1 MFAEEEEQRMKAS
14 SSSSSSDKL
23 PALKQLFLLEEE
35 GEERRLRRT
44 FGRADFNDHARFPNF
59 EKYILQK
66 HVRVTERAEN
76 VYEVEVLKEKVCVWV
91 FSPLEEGEVEEDF
104 VEGVEGVWQKIEA
117 RVSLVSL
124 ERVPEVVR
132 GNGIV
137 FSFFAPRYCPDDA
150 KVFRNRFALD
160 ECIGAWRV
168 SSSRSS
174 QRKEGRRGQKQTCLV
189 LTGTSG
195 SGKST
200 IAKGLTEKKWTVVNQ
215 DTIGSYCERECFR
228 KKADQCVMKAKHG
241 LMLGRHVVIDRT
253 NMSAEQRKKFV
264 DAVEYVRVNNN
275 NNNNNGSDVD
285 IQIVSLYLD
294 LDVSVTTSRV
304 ARRKNHEGRVEG
316 REGVEIVHKQLYSR
330 DSSTP
335 HKSEGFDVCFRCKT
349 PAEVEVA
356 VGKIKAMTG
365 HDLPPF
371 PTKWDGTQ
379 KPPANA
385 FLLAKETH
393 DDDDDDDTRK
403 KTKHTGFFLDG
414 LLQKQRDPERF
425 CSKEELL
432 TINDACFAI
441 KDKFPKAKFH
451 ALVLPRSPKF
461 KHPFDLF
468 KEGGGEFGGNN
479 NEERQFVWDGM
490 VRVALD
496 IVIDQLQNLPPGTK
510 FRVGFHLKPSM
521 EPAHLH
527 VISQDFVSEK
537 LTTKQHWH
545 TFTNDDFFI
554 DFFKAMTMTRRW
566 DDSRSEQIVKSND
579 LRCHKCNSSC
589 ANMPQLKRHIFE
601 CVAPQKTGYTHD
613 ELVRLSL
620 QHHQQQQ
627 QIQQP
632 TGHTLLSLMF
642 GGGEQQQPRGNDNKD
657 DMDI

>member
-1 MFAEEEEQRMKAS
+1 MKEG
-14 SSSSSSDKL
+14 SDTV
-23 PALKQLFLLEEE
+23 PRLKQLFDEE
-35 GEERRLRRT
+35 GDDGRRLQRRT
-44 FGRADFNDHARFPNF
+44 FGRADFNDHARFSNLA
-59 EKYILQK
+59 KYILPK

-76 VYEVEVLKEKVCVWV
+76 VYEVEVLREKLCVWV
-91 FSPLEEGEVEEDF
+91 FSPLGEVEREKEDF
-104 VEGVEGVWQKIEA
+104 EDVQGVWQKIE
-117 RVSLVSL
+117 RSSSSSS
-124 ERVPEVVR
+124 VVR

-137 FSFFAPRYCPDDA
+137 FSFFAPRWCPDDA
-150 KVFRNRFALD
+150 KMFRNKFSLD
-160 ECIGAWRV
+160 ECVGAWRV

-174 QRKEGRRGQKQTCLV
+174 ESSSQRKEGRRQKQTCLV

-275 NNNNNGSDVD
+275 NGSGVD

-385 FLLAKETH
+385 FLLAKD

-432 TINDACFAI
+432 TINDTCFAI
-441 KDKFPKAKFH
+441 KDKFPKARFH

-468 KEGGGEFGGNN
+468 KEEGGEFGGNN
-479 NEERQFVWDGM
+479 NDERQIVWDRM
-490 VRVALD
+490 LRVALD
-496 IVIDQLQNLPPGTK
+496 IVKDQLQNLPPGTK

-545 TFTNDDFFI
+545 TFTNDDFFV
-554 DFFKAMTMTRRW
+554 DFFKAVTMTRRW

-620 QHHQQQQ
+620 QHQQQQ
-627 QIQQP
+627 QQQQQP
-632 TGHTLLSLMF
+632 TGHALLSLMF

-657 DMDI
+657 DMDIGETR

>member
-1 MFAEEEEQRMKAS
+1 MEQQMKES
-14 SSSSSSDKL
+14 SNKL
-23 PALKQLFLLEEE
+23 PELKQLFLEE
-35 GEERRLRRT
+35 GEERRLQRT
-44 FGRADFNDHARFPNF
+44 FGRADFNDHARFPDHA
-59 EKYILQK
+59 KYILQK
-66 HVRVTERAEN
+66 HVRVTEIQED
-76 VYEVEVLKEKVCVWV
+76 VYEVEVKEKVCVWV
-91 FSPLEEGEVEEDF
+91 FSPLEEGEVKEDF

-117 RVSLVSL
+117 QVSLVSL

-174 QRKEGRRGQKQTCLV
+174 RKEGRRGQKQTCLV

-275 NNNNNGSDVD
+275 NNNGSGVD

-385 FLLAKETH
+385 FNE
-393 DDDDDDDTRK
+393 DDGDDDTRK

-479 NEERQFVWDGM
+479 NDERQIVWDGM

-496 IVIDQLQNLPPGTK
+496 IVKDQLQNLPPGTK

-545 TFTNDDFFI
+545 TFTNDDFFV
-554 DFFKAMTMTRRW
+554 DFFKAVTMTRRW

-620 QHHQQQQ
+620 QHQHHRQQQQ
-627 QIQQP
+627 QQQQQQQP
-632 TGHTLLSLMF
+632 TGHALLSLMF

-657 DMDI
+657 DMDIGETR

>member
-1 MFAEEEEQRMKAS
+1 MEEQIMKE
-14 SSSSSSDKL
+14 SSDKL
-23 PALKQLFLLEEE
+23 PELKQLFLEEE
-35 GEERRLRRT
+35 GEERRRSRT
-44 FGRADFNDHARFPNF
+44 FGRADFNDRARFPNF
-59 EKYILQK
+59 EKYILPK
-66 HVRVTERAEN
+66 HVRVTEIQED
-76 VYEVEVLKEKVCVWV
+76 VYEVEVLREKVCVWV
-91 FSPLEEGEVEEDF
+91 FYPLIEDF
-104 VEGVEGVWQKIEA
+104 EDIEGVWQKIE
-117 RVSLVSL
+117 RE
-124 ERVPEVVR
+124 ERAVVVR
-132 GNGIV
+132 GNNGIV
-137 FSFFAPRYCPDDA
+137 FSFFPPRWCPDDA
-150 KVFRNRFALD
+150 KVFRNRFKLD

-275 NNNNNGSDVD
+275 SESDVD

-385 FLLAKETH
+385 FLLANKEE
-393 DDDDDDDTRK
+393 DDDDATRK
-403 KTKHTGFFLDG
+403 KNKTHGILSGRIT
-414 LLQKQRDPERF
+414 PE
-425 CSKEELL
+425 
-432 TINDACFAI
+432 
-441 KDKFPKAKFH
+441 
-451 ALVLPRSPKF
+451 
-461 KHPFDLF
+461 
-468 KEGGGEFGGNN
+468 
-479 NEERQFVWDGM
+479 
-490 VRVALD
+490 
-496 IVIDQLQNLPPGTK
+496 
-510 FRVGFHLKPSM
+510 
-521 EPAHLH
+521 
-527 VISQDFVSEK
+527 
-537 LTTKQHWH
+537 TT
-545 TFTNDDFFI
+545 
-554 DFFKAMTMTRRW
+554 R
-566 DDSRSEQIVKSND
+566 
-579 LRCHKCNSSC
+579 
-589 ANMPQLKRHIFE
+589 P
-601 CVAPQKTGYTHD
+601 
-613 ELVRLSL
+613 
-620 QHHQQQQ
+620 
-627 QIQQP
+627 
-632 TGHTLLSLMF
+632 
-642 GGGEQQQPRGNDNKD
+642 
-657 DMDI
+657 

>member
-1 MFAEEEEQRMKAS
+1 MKES
-14 SSSSSSDKL
+14 SEKL
-23 PALKQLFLLEEE
+23 PELKQLFLEEE
-35 GEERRLRRT
+35 GEERRRSRT
-44 FGRADFNDHARFPNF
+44 FGRADFNDRARFP
-59 EKYILQK
+59 EHAKYIHPH
-66 HVRVTERAEN
+66 HVRVTEIRED
-76 VYEVEVLKEKVCVWV
+76 VYEVEVLKEKLCVWV
-91 FSPLEEGEVEEDF
+91 FSPLEEREKEDF
-104 VEGVEGVWQKIEA
+104 EDIQGVWQKIE
-117 RVSLVSL
+117 RE
-124 ERVPEVVR
+124 ERAVVVDHNFTR
-132 GNGIV
+132 NGIV

-150 KVFRNRFALD
+150 KVFRNRFKLG

-275 NNNNNGSDVD
+275 SESDVD

-371 PTKWDGTQ
+371 PDEMGRD
-379 KPPANA
+379 
-385 FLLAKETH
+385 AKAA
-393 DDDDDDDTRK
+393 
-403 KTKHTGFFLDG
+403 G
-414 LLQKQRDPERF
+414 ER
-425 CSKEELL
+425 
-432 TINDACFAI
+432 
-441 KDKFPKAKFH
+441 
-451 ALVLPRSPKF
+451 
-461 KHPFDLF
+461 
-468 KEGGGEFGGNN
+468 
-479 NEERQFVWDGM
+479 
-490 VRVALD
+490 
-496 IVIDQLQNLPPGTK
+496 
-510 FRVGFHLKPSM
+510 
-521 EPAHLH
+521 
-527 VISQDFVSEK
+527 VS
-537 LTTKQHWH
+537 
-545 TFTNDDFFI
+545 
-554 DFFKAMTMTRRW
+554 
-566 DDSRSEQIVKSND
+566 
-579 LRCHKCNSSC
+579 
-589 ANMPQLKRHIFE
+589 
-601 CVAPQKTGYTHD
+601 
-613 ELVRLSL
+613 
-620 QHHQQQQ
+620 
-627 QIQQP
+627 
-632 TGHTLLSLMF
+632 
-642 GGGEQQQPRGNDNKD
+642 
-657 DMDI
+657 

>member
-1 MFAEEEEQRMKAS
+1 MEEQMKES
-14 SSSSSSDKL
+14 SNKL
-23 PALKQLFLLEEE
+23 PELKQLFDEEE
-35 GEERRLRRT
+35 GEERRRSRT
-44 FGRADFNDHARFPNF
+44 LGRADFNDHARFPNF
-59 EKYILQK
+59 AKYILQK
-66 HVRVTERAEN
+66 HVRVTEIQEY
-76 VYEVEVLKEKVCVWV
+76 VYEVEVLREKLCVWV
-91 FSPLEEGEVEEDF
+91 FSPLGVVEKEDF
-104 VEGVEGVWQKIEA
+104 EDIHGVWQKIE
-117 RVSLVSL
+117 RE
-124 ERVPEVVR
+124 ERAVVVR
-132 GNGIV
+132 GNNGIV
-137 FSFFAPRYCPDDA
+137 FSFFAPKGCPDDA
-150 KVFRNRFALD
+150 KVFRNRFKLD
-160 ECIGAWRV
+160 ECVGAWRV
-168 SSSRSS
+168 SSSRSSEFMSS

-275 NNNNNGSDVD
+275 NNNGSDVD

-294 LDVSVTTSRV
+294 LNVSVTTSRV
-304 ARRKNHEGRVEG
+304 ARRKKHEGRVEG

-335 HKSEGFDVCFRCKT
+335 HKSEGFDACFRCKT

-385 FLLAKETH
+385 FLLANKEEEEEE
-393 DDDDDDDTRK
+393 DTRK

-468 KEGGGEFGGNN
+468 KEEGGEFGGNN
-479 NEERQFVWDGM
+479 NDERQIVWDGM

-496 IVIDQLQNLPPGTK
+496 IVKDQVQNLPPGTK

-545 TFTNDDFFI
+545 TFTNDDFFV
-554 DFFKAMTMTRRW
+554 DFFKAVTMTRRW
-566 DDSRSEQIVKSND
+566 DVSRSEQIVKSND

-601 CVAPQKTGYTHD
+601 CVAPQKAGYTHD

-620 QHHQQQQ
+620 QHHRQQ
-627 QIQQP
+627 QQP
-632 TGHTLLSLMF
+632 TGHALLSLMF
-642 GGGEQQQPRGNDNKD
+642 GGGEQQQSRGNDNKD
-657 DMDI
+657 DMDIGETR

>member
-1 MFAEEEEQRMKAS
+1 MKES
-14 SSSSSSDKL
+14 SEKL
-23 PALKQLFLLEEE
+23 PELKQLFLEGE
-35 GEERRLRRT
+35 GEERRRSRS
-44 FGRADFNDHARFPNF
+44 FGRADFNDRARFPDHA
-59 EKYILQK
+59 KYIHPY
-66 HVRVTERAEN
+66 HVRVTEIRED

-91 FSPLEEGEVEEDF
+91 FSPLEEREKEDF
-104 VEGVEGVWQKIEA
+104 EDIQGVWQKIE
-117 RVSLVSL
+117 RE
-124 ERVPEVVR
+124 ERAVVVDHNFTR
-132 GNGIV
+132 NGIV
-137 FSFFAPRYCPDDA
+137 FSFFAPRYCPDDV
-150 KVFRNRFALD
+150 KVFRNRFKLG

-275 NNNNNGSDVD
+275 SESDVD

-371 PTKWDGTQ
+371 PTKWDDGTQ

-385 FLLAKETH
+385 FLE
-393 DDDDDDDTRK
+393 DDDDDTRK

-414 LLQKQRDPERF
+414 LLQKQRDPQRF

-468 KEGGGEFGGNN
+468 KEEGGEFGGSNN
-479 NEERQFVWDGM
+479 DERKFVWDRM
-490 VRVALD
+490 LRVALD
-496 IVIDQLQNLPPGTK
+496 IVKDQLQNLPPGTK

-620 QHHQQQQ
+620 QHHQQLQ

-632 TGHTLLSLMF
+632 TGHALLSLMF
-642 GGGEQQQPRGNDNKD
+642 GGGEQHQPRGNDNKD